1 LNNQLADPRA
11 EGKWG
16 CGKKRS
22 AEASDAEAEVE
33 EASHGGWF
41 FVLADRDFVIAE
53 RVFVIRDRVRP

>member
-1 LNNQLADPRA
+1 M
-11 EGKWG
+11 EGKSG
-16 CGKKRS
+16 RGKKRS